1 MNAASPRVDV
11 HVHLAGV
18 GTNGSGCWT
27 SAAFRRRPTF
37 RALRLLH
44 GIGPRQLRHSVDQDW
59 VDQIASMV
67 RRSSLD
73 AAVVLGFD
81 GVYDRQGRFDPVA
94 SQMVVPPRWVFSACH
109 QHRGLLLPGPSI
121 NPWRRGALDL
131 LDEAIEAG
139 AALIKWLPAA
149 QDIDPSDRRLGPFY
163 RKLADSGVPLLVH
176 AGGGEA
182 TFREVRPELKELS
195 LLEYPLGMGVK
206 VICPHL
212 GAPILYSGDAN
223 QIPLL
228 LKMMQRHP
236 QLWVDN
242 SGMANPSRFVYLAR
256 LASDPLV
263 RERVLHGSDFPVP
276 SSAVYFS
283 RRLHRRQV
291 WAVEREN
298 NPLEKEV
305 RLKLALGY
313 PESSLTRAAQV
324 LGNLPRWVGPSFAV
338 QST

>member
-1 MNAASPRVDV
+1 MSAASPRIDM

-27 SAAFRRRPTF
+27 SASFRRRPTF
-37 RALRLLH
+37 RALRLIH
-44 GIGPRQLRHSVDQDW
+44 GIGPQQLRYSVDQDW
-59 VDQIASMV
+59 VDRIAAKV
-67 RRSSLD
+67 RASSLD

-81 GVYDRQGRFDPVA
+81 GVYDRQGRFDAAA
-94 SQMVVPPRWVFSACH
+94 SQMVVPPRWVFNACRRH
-109 QHRGLLLPGPSI
+109 PGVLLPGPSI
-121 NPWRRGALDL
+121 NPWRRGALEL

-139 AALIKWLPAA
+139 AVLIKWLPATH
-149 QDIDPSDRRLGPFY
+149 DIDPSDRRLAPFY
-163 RKLADSGVPLLVH
+163 RKLADAGVPLLVH
-176 AGGGEA
+176 SGGGEA
-182 TFREVRPELKELS
+182 TFKEVRPELKELS
-195 LLEYPLGMGVK
+195 LLEYPLGSGVK
-206 VICPHL
+206 VICAHL

-228 LKMMQRHP
+228 LRMMQRHP

-256 LASDPLV
+256 LASHPLV

-283 RRLHRRQV
+283 RRLHARQI
-291 WAVEREN
+291 WEVERVT
-298 NPLEKEV
+298 NPLEKEAQ
-305 RLKLALGY
+305 LKLALGY
-313 PESSLTRAAQV
+313 PEASLTRPAEV
-324 LGNLPRWVGPSFAV
+324 LANVRRWVGSPFAM